1 MNSNIIF
8 LIGIFIFLLYI
19 YYNPKRA
26 YHIEQFSQDTIK
38 TDNVFKRNTDLDYIS
53 KNTGIKITD
62 KENINTRNIAP
73 INNSNIIKT
82 KGFPNTV
89 NASDIGNTNRKPDKN
104 SNKKVYNIPMPK
116 FDDLVDNPITF
127 TKKKRIIKNTKN
139 KKLKNKKLKNKNIR
153 NAKTCSFF
161 PSLDNSK
168 KFNCPKDYSVHSG
181 ASFGLSGRTVKC
193 NDNEIK
199 MKRAKAV
206 STVKNGQITGIVVTT
221 KGSNYSSE
229 PSIKI
234 IGNGSGGKAYPIL
247 KDGRVHKII
256 IRSSGSGY
264 TSSPKIKIS
273 APNGMVSCNLCCKSE
288 L

>member
-26 YHIEQFSQDTIK
+26 YNIEQFSQDTIK

-53 KNTGIKITD
+53 KKHGIKISN

-89 NASDIGNTNRKPDKN
+89 NASDIGNTNRKPDNN

-127 TKKKRIIKNTKN
+127 TKKKKKVNKNIRN
-139 KKLKNKKLKNKNIR
+139 IKNKKLKNKNIK

-161 PSLDNSK
+161 PSLDNSN
-168 KFNCPKDYSVHSG
+168 KFYCPKNYPVHSG

-193 NDNEIK
+193 NDKEIK

-206 STVKNGQITGIVVTT
+206 ATVKNGQITGIVVTA

-234 IGNGSGGKAYPIL
+234 IGNGKGGSAYPLL
-247 KDGRVHKII
+247 KNGKVHKII
-256 IRSSGSGY
+256 IRSSGTGY

-273 APNGMVSCNLCCKSE
+273 APNGMVSCNLCCRSE